1 MLRRERENSLLMSCT
16 ARVREKK
23 ERKKEREREI
33 ERENRARFAA
43 ARPFQ
48 LTCEWCL

>member
-23 ERKKEREREI
+23 ERKKERKRERSR
-33 ERENRARFAA
+33 ERTVQDS
-43 ARPFQ
+43 Q
-48 LTCEWCL
+48 LLVLFN